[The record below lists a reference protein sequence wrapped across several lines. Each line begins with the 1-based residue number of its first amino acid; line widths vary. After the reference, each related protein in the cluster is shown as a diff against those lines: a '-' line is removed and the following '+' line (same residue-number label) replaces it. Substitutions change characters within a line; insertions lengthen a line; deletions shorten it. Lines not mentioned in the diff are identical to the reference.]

1 MARQS
6 ANKLPDYPMTRLP
19 DITIPYTSV
28 RTINLTYQRPHGVM
42 GHLMSV
48 LPIVPVVF
56 VPFIGVGVGVGVLR
70 GDNPIG

>member
-1 MARQS
+1 
-6 ANKLPDYPMTRLP
+6 
-19 DITIPYTSV
+19 
-28 RTINLTYQRPHGVM
+28 M